1 MVMKVRCTACGS
13 KKFRYTTGDEEGI
26 FHHGAVC
33 AYCLKPFTARDLL
46 PRTEVDPIAHCL
58 IRRRNRRFAP

>member
-13 KKFRYTTGDEEGI
+13 KRFRYTTGDQKGR

-33 AYCLKPFTARDLL
+33 AYCFKPFTSQDLL
-46 PRTEVDPIAHCL
+46 PNTEIDL
-58 IRRRNRRFAP
+58 INRSTLDQRSRC